1 MNIQGIDHITIGVR
15 DLTRAMQFFSRL
27 LDTQFIELTGP
38 LADASPMRCAM
49 SVENRIEL
57 VEPKMPLPED
67 AFPLIKRLASMLE
80 YNDAVLFAVAFRV
93 KEAEATVKEAEKQ
106 GVRIET
112 KFDIP
117 DFSVWGSINVKE
129 LLTKD
134 EDTLGINMKFI
145 EHTQILRSNQPCTQ
159 I

>member
-15 DLTRAMQFFSRL
+15 DLKRAMQLFSRL
-27 LDTQFIELTGP
+27 LDTQFSELTGP
-38 LADASPMRCAM
+38 MADVSPMRCAM

-57 VEPKMPLPED
+57 VEPKKPLPED
-67 AFPLIKRLASMLE
+67 AFPQMKRLAAMLE
-80 YNDAVLFAVAFRV
+80 ENDALLFAVAFRIRD
-93 KEAEATVKEAEKQ
+93 AEATVKEAEKQ

-112 KFDIP
+112 QFDIP

-129 LLTKD
+129 LLTKN

-145 EHTQILRSNQPCTQ
+145 EYEQI
-159 I
+159 

>member
-15 DLTRAMQFFSRL
+15 DLNRAMQSFSRL
-27 LDTQFIELTGP
+27 LDTQFSELVGP
-38 LADASPMRCAM
+38 MADTSPMKCAM
-49 SVENRIEL
+49 SVEKRIEL
-57 VEPKMPLPED
+57 VEPKKPLSED

-93 KEAEATVKEAEKQ
+93 RDAEATVREAEKQ

-145 EHTQILRSNQPCTQ
+145 EHKQI
-159 I
+159 